1 MISNVEVLRP
11 VGVAVV
17 FLTTALSWSERESVR
32 RMGLFLLSLAATMLC
47 VLANVFDH
55 DSSTASHPK
64 VQTWLVVA
72 LVSCW
77 FFSLV
82 SDYRR
87 WRRQKDTDHA
97 AEQSARIP
105 DPD

>member
-82 SDYRR
+82 SDYCR